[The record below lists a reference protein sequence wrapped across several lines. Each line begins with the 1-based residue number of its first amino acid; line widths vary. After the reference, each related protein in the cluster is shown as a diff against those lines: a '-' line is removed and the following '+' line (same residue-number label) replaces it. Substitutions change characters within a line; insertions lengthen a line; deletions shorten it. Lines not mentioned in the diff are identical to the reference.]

1 MQGSHRDMIE
11 KFQGKSKDN
20 SKQSY
25 NKQSRQFRDQRRN
38 RHNEE

>member
-1 MQGSHRDMIE
+1 MQGSHRDMIQ
-11 KFQGKSKDN
+11 KFPAKTKDF